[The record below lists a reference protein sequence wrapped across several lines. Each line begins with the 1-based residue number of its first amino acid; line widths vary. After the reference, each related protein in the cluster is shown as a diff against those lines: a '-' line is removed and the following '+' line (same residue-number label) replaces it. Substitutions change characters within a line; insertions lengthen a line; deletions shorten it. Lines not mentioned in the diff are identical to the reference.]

1 MESTRRFASGMA
13 SGIRFSSPTRRQFH
27 SAASSVTRVSA
38 PVLRVLSAFAARFVS
53 REFLYAICVVAII
66 SSKLVHIYAHLT
78 ALAFSSISHWGLTF
92 FTQDSIFLI
101 IIRLLLDT
109 DIYPWRWL
117 RIVLTTLASLIVM
130 AVLLLSAINNS
141 FFVVAGSEPHW
152 RNAGLAS
159 NASSWKL
166 AVTGLFTCL
175 IVLAIDL
182 GISWVTQDIF
192 YYLAGLVVDL
202 LKWPFVFV
210 YNLIPYRIR
219 RRADA
224 VNVGY
229 AHIPQQDV
237 EGGAELMGKEDD
249 DVDTIGTST
258 GSGGSSVVSDNR
270 RKSKWTTALYIL
282 VGFTL
287 FLQILLYIVR
297 PNEGSYAY
305 MSWTLPLIPFADFA
319 HSSPILATLTPVYD
333 NSIGWNW
340 DNRTALVEPIRWEWL
355 PKEPLAGF
363 EDWYDQEQTH
373 YRASQDPLKISN
385 LKNDLLPELRDRLA
399 NITIKN
405 VVLIK
410 LESTRKDAFP
420 VKKDGLFYQLAVDSF
435 ENGTLPKTAQKKI
448 STLTPTANFLTGD
461 YEDGF
466 EHKEKKRRG
475 GLNAN
480 NCHTTAS
487 YTLKSLT
494 GTLCGLS
501 PLVADFNAE
510 VSHHIYQPC
519 LTHIF
524 DAMNL
529 GLANSSK
536 DADKNDFT
544 THKWK
549 SSFMMSVTN
558 GFDKQDQLMV
568 QLGFPENNTVSKEY
582 LKSDDAKFGP
592 VDEEDINYYGMPEYV
607 IEDYIR
613 DAFKTAKENNERV
626 FLTHLTST
634 THHPFGLPEG
644 VDHVPITSEDTTKL
658 DNVSKY
664 LNAIGF
670 VDGWLQKILDVL
682 DEEGVADETLV
693 IFVGDH
699 GLSVPENDGITPYY
713 NANIGNFHVPLVF
726 SHPQLPAID
735 IDDAVVSYQILPT
748 ILDMLLETGS
758 LSPSQT
764 GIAKDMID
772 NYEGQSMLRELIN
785 YNEKTHQPNWQFT
798 VMNPGRATVAVR
810 DSLEPHW
817 RLTVPI
823 IENTEWRFTDLDT
836 EPHEEKHLVAFEF
849 AEFLSKIEQE
859 RSPEAAQWAEQAAF
873 VARWWV
879 EENSLRWHYT
889 P

>member
-1 MESTRRFASGMA
+1 MEATRRLASGMA
-13 SGIRFSSPTRRQFH
+13 SRVRISSPRRRQFYTTT
-27 SAASSVTRVSA
+27 STVTLVTA
-38 PVLRVLSAFAARFVS
+38 PALRVLSAFAARFAN
-53 REFLYAICVVAII
+53 RRFLFAIGVIAVTSA
-66 SSKLVHIYAHLT
+66 KLVHIYAHIT
-78 ALAFSSISHWGLTF
+78 ALAFRSMAQWGITF
-92 FTQDSIFLI
+92 FTQDTAFLI
-101 IIRLLLDT
+101 LIRLLLDT

-117 RIVLTTLASLIVM
+117 RIILTTVASLLVSL
-130 AVLLLSAINNS
+130 VLALAAINDS

-175 IVLAIDL
+175 IVLAVIMV
-182 GISWVTQDIF
+182 ISWLTQDIF
-192 YYLAGLVVDL
+192 YYLAGLALDL
-202 LKWPFVFV
+202 LKWPFAFV
-210 YNLIPYRIR
+210 YSKLPSRFR
-219 RRADA
+219 PA
-224 VNVGY
+224 VNARY
-229 AHIPQQDV
+229 AHIPQQDI
-237 EGGAELMGKEDD
+237 EGAELMGKEDD
-249 DVDTIGTST
+249 ELDSSTS
-258 GSGGSSVVSDNR
+258 SSAGGSSGSSVNSDMR
-270 RKSKWTTALYIL
+270 QTSKWTIALYLL
-282 VGFTL
+282 VGL
-287 FLQILLYIVR
+287 ALLLQVVLYIAR
-297 PNEGSYAY
+297 PDEGSYAY

-319 HSSPILATLTPVYD
+319 HSSPILAALTPVFD
-333 NSIGWNW
+333 TSIGWNW
-340 DNRTALVEPIRWEWL
+340 DNRTALAEPIRWEWL
-355 PKEPLAGF
+355 PKDPLPGF
-363 EDWYDQEQTH
+363 QDWYEQEEKH

-385 LKNDLLPELRDRLA
+385 LQNDLLPELRERLA

-435 ENGTLPKTAQKKI
+435 ENGTLPKSAEEKI

-461 YEDGF
+461 YDDGF
-466 EHKEKKRRG
+466 KHKEKKRRG

-480 NCHTTAS
+480 NCHTTAT

-519 LTHIF
+519 LPHIL

-529 GLANSSK
+529 ELGNSSK

-544 THKWK
+544 SHKWK

-558 GFDKQDQLMV
+558 TFDKQDQLMV
-568 QLGFPENNTVSKEY
+568 QLGFPENNTVTKEY

-592 VDEEDINYYGMPEYV
+592 VDVEDINYYGMPEEV
-607 IEDYIR
+607 IEDYVR
-613 DAFKTAKENNERV
+613 DAFKSAKENNERV

-634 THHPFGLPEG
+634 THHPFGLPENLT
-644 VDHVPITSEDTTKL
+644 HVPITSEETGKL

-670 VDGWLQKILDVL
+670 VDRWLQKILDIL
-682 DEEGVADETLV
+682 DEQGVADETLV

-713 NANIGNFHVPLVF
+713 NSNIGNFHVPLVI

-748 ILDMLLETGS
+748 ILDLLMETGS
-758 LSPSQT
+758 LSGSAT

-772 NYEGQSMLRELIN
+772 NYEGQSLIRPLIN
-785 YNEKTHQPNWQFT
+785 FNDKTGQPNWQFS
-798 VMNPGRATVAVR
+798 VMNPGRATVAIR
-810 DSLEPHW
+810 DARQPHW

-836 EPHEEKHLVAFEF
+836 EPHEEKHLVAFDF
-849 AEFLSKIEQE
+849 ANFLHKIEDE
-859 RSPEAAQWAEQAAF
+859 RSAEAAHWAEEAAF

-879 EENSLRWHYT
+879 EENSMRWHYD

>member
-1 MESTRRFASGMA
+1 MESTRRFTSGMA
-13 SGIRFSSPTRRQFH
+13 SRMRFSSPTRRRLG
-27 SAASSVTRVSA
+27 SATSTVTVVAA
-38 PVLRVLSAFAARFVS
+38 PVMRILSAFAARFAN
-53 REFLYAICVVAII
+53 RQFLFAICVVAIT
-66 SSKLVHIYAHLT
+66 SGKLVHIYAHIT
-78 ALAFSSISHWGLTF
+78 ALAFRSLARWGLTF
-92 FTQDSIFLI
+92 FTQDTAFIML
-101 IIRLLLDT
+101 IRLLLDT
-109 DIYPWRWL
+109 EIYPWRWL
-117 RIVLTTLASLIVM
+117 RIVLTTLATLLVTIVL
-130 AVLLLSAINNS
+130 ALAAINNA

-175 IVLAIDL
+175 IVLAIIL

-192 YYLAGLVVDL
+192 YYLAGLALDI
-202 LKWPFVFV
+202 LKWPFAFV
-210 YNLIPYRIR
+210 YSKIPQRMR
-219 RRADA
+219 PAA
-224 VNVGY
+224 ANVRY

-237 EGGAELMGKEDD
+237 EGGSELMGKEDD
-249 DVDTIGTST
+249 DIDS
-258 GSGGSSVVSDNR
+258 SGSSVVSDAR
-270 RKSKWTTALYIL
+270 RATKWTTALYVL
-282 VGFTL
+282 VGFSL
-287 FLQILLYIVR
+287 LLQVLLYIVR
-297 PNEGSYAY
+297 PSEGSYTY
-305 MSWTLPLIPFADFA
+305 MSWTLPLLPFADFA
-319 HSSPILATLTPVYD
+319 HSSPILAALTPVYD
-333 NSIGWNW
+333 VSIGWNW

-355 PKEPLAGF
+355 PKDPLPGF
-363 EDWYDQEQTH
+363 QDWYTAEETH

-385 LKNDLLPELRDRLA
+385 LKNDVLPELRDKLA

-420 VKKDGLFYQLAVDSF
+420 VKKDGLFYQLAAESF
-435 ENGTLPKTAQKKI
+435 ENGTLPETAEKKI

-480 NCHTTAS
+480 NCHTSAS

-519 LTHIF
+519 LPHIF

-529 GLANSSK
+529 GLGNSSK
-536 DADKNDFT
+536 DGDKNDFT
-544 THKWK
+544 SHKWK

-568 QLGFPENNTVSKEY
+568 QLGFPRNNTVSKEY
-582 LKSDDAKFGP
+582 LKSDDAKFGK
-592 VDEEDINYYGMPEYV
+592 VDVEDINYYGMPEYV
-607 IEDYIR
+607 IEDYVR
-613 DAFKTAKENNERV
+613 DAFKSAKENNERV

-634 THHPFGLPEG
+634 THHPFGLPED
-644 VDHVPITSEDTTKL
+644 VEHVPITSEESSKL

-670 VDGWLQKILDVL
+670 VDRWLQKILDIL
-682 DEEGVADETLV
+682 DEQGVADETLV

-699 GLSVPENDGITPYY
+699 GLAVPENDGITPYY
-713 NANIGNFHVPLVF
+713 NTNIGNFHVPLVF

-735 IDDAVVSYQILPT
+735 INDAVISYQILPT
-748 ILDMLLETGS
+748 VLDLLLETGS
-758 LSPSQT
+758 LSSSQT
-764 GIAKDMID
+764 QIAKDMID
-772 NYEGQSMLRELIN
+772 NYEGQSMLRSLIN
-785 YNEKTHQPNWQFT
+785 VNDKTGQPNWQFS

-810 DSLEPHW
+810 DSREPHW

-836 EPHEEKHLVAFEF
+836 EPHEEKHLVAFDF
-849 AEFLSKIEQE
+849 PGFLQKIEQE
-859 RSPEAAQWAEQAAF
+859 RSVEAAHWAEQAAF

-879 EENSLRWHYT
+879 EENSMRWHYN
-889 P
+889 PSE

>member
-1 MESTRRFASGMA
+1 MA
-13 SGIRFSSPTRRQFH
+13 SRIRLSSPARRRLR
-27 SAASSVTRVSA
+27 SAISTISRVAA
-38 PVLRVLSAFAARFVS
+38 PILRLLYALAARFVS
-53 REFLYAICVVAII
+53 RQFLFAICVIALT
-66 SSKLVHIYAHLT
+66 SSKLVHIYSHIGA
-78 ALAFSSISHWGLTF
+78 ISWYDIRRWGFTF
-92 FTQDSIFLI
+92 FTQDTLFLI
-101 IIRLLLDT
+101 LIRLLLDT
-109 DIYPWRWL
+109 DIYPWRLL
-117 RIVLTTLASLIVM
+117 RIALTSLASLLVM
-130 AVLLLSAINNS
+130 MVLVLAAINNT

-175 IVLAIDL
+175 IVLAITL

-192 YYLAGLVVDL
+192 YYLAGLALDM
-202 LKWPFVFV
+202 LKWPFTFV
-210 YNLIPYRIR
+210 YGMIPYRMR
-219 RRADA
+219 PA
-224 VNVGY
+224 VNVRY

-237 EGGAELMGKEDD
+237 EVGSELMAKEDEE
-249 DVDTIGTST
+249 VDS
-258 GSGGSSVVSDNR
+258 SGSSVISDAR
-270 RKSKWTTALYIL
+270 RGSKWSTALYVL
-282 VGFTL
+282 VGFAM
-287 FLQILLYIVR
+287 FLQVLLYIVR
-297 PNEGSYAY
+297 PSESAYAY
-305 MSWTLPLIPFADFA
+305 MSWTLPLQPFADYA

-340 DNRTALVEPIRWEWL
+340 DNRTTLVEPIRWEWL
-355 PKEPLAGF
+355 PKDPLPGF
-363 EDWYDQEQTH
+363 EDWYTEHETH
-373 YRASQDPLKISN
+373 YRASEDPLKISN
-385 LKNDLLPELRDRLA
+385 LKSDLLPELRHRLS

-420 VKKDGLFYQLAVDSF
+420 VKKDGLFYQLAVESF
-435 ENGTLPKTAQKKI
+435 ENGTLPATAEKKF

-466 EHKEKKRRG
+466 KHNETKRRG

-480 NCHTTAS
+480 NCLTTAS

-519 LTHIF
+519 LPHIF

-529 GLANSSK
+529 GLADSPD
-536 DADKNDFT
+536 DADENDFT
-544 THKWK
+544 THRWK

-568 QLGFPENNTVSKEY
+568 QLGFPANNTVGKEY

-592 VDEEDINYYGMPEYV
+592 VDVEDINYYGMPEYV
-607 IEDYIR
+607 IEDYVR

-634 THHPFGLPEG
+634 THHPFGLPED
-644 VDHVPITSEDTTKL
+644 VEHVPVTSEDSTKL

-664 LNAIGF
+664 LNAVGF
-670 VDGWLQKILDVL
+670 VDRWLQKILDVL

-713 NANIGNFHVPLVF
+713 NPNIGNFHVPLVF

-735 IDDAVVSYQILPT
+735 IDDAVISYQILPT
-748 ILDMLLETGS
+748 ILDLLLETGS
-758 LSPSQT
+758 LSESQT
-764 GIAKDMID
+764 GIAKDMLD
-772 NYEGQSMLRELIN
+772 NYEGQSMLRSQID
-785 YNEKTHQPNWQFT
+785 YNDKTHQPNWQFT

-810 DSLEPHW
+810 DSHEPHW

-836 EPHEEKHLVAFEF
+836 DPHEEKPIVAFDF
-849 AEFLSKIEQE
+849 AGFLAKIEQE
-859 RSPEAAQWAEQAAF
+859 KSIEVAQWAEEAAF

-879 EENSLRWHYT
+879 EENSSRWHYN
-889 P
+889 PAE

>member
-13 SGIRFSSPTRRQFH
+13 SGIRLSSPTRRQLH
-27 SAASSVTRVSA
+27 SAASTVSRVA
-38 PVLRVLSAFAARFVS
+38 GPVLRVLYAFAARFVS
-53 REFLYAICVVAII
+53 REFLFAICVVALT

-78 ALAFSSISHWGLTF
+78 ALAFSAIRNWGMTF
-92 FTQDSIFLI
+92 FTQDTIFLI
-101 IIRLLLDT
+101 LIRLLLDT
-109 DIYPWRWL
+109 EIYPWRWL
-117 RIVLTTLASLIVM
+117 RIILTTLASLLVMIVL
-130 AVLLLSAINNS
+130 VLAAINNS

-175 IVLAIDL
+175 IVLAIIL
-182 GISWVTQDIF
+182 VISWVTQDIF
-192 YYLAGLVVDL
+192 YYLAGLALDL
-202 LKWPFVFV
+202 LKWPFTFV
-210 YNLIPYRIR
+210 YSKIPYRIR
-219 RRADA
+219 PAAD
-224 VNVGY
+224 VRY

-237 EGGAELMGKEDD
+237 EGGSELMGKEDD
-249 DVDTIGTST
+249 EVDSS
-258 GSGGSSVVSDNR
+258 GSSGSSGSSVVSDMR
-270 RKSKWTTALYIL
+270 RKSKWTTALYVL

-287 FLQILLYIVR
+287 FLQVLLYIVR
-297 PNEGSYAY
+297 PDEGSYTY
-305 MSWTLPLIPFADFA
+305 MSWTLPLLPFADFA
-319 HSSPILATLTPVYD
+319 HSSPILAALTPVYD

-355 PKEPLAGF
+355 PKDPLPGF
-363 EDWYDQEQTH
+363 EDWYEQEQTH

-385 LKNDLLPELRDRLA
+385 LKNDVLPELRDRLA

-420 VKKDGLFYQLAVDSF
+420 VKKDGLFYQLAVESF
-435 ENGTLPKTAQKKI
+435 ENGTLPKTAEKKI

-466 EHKEKKRRG
+466 QHKEKKRRG

-510 VSHHIYQPC
+510 VTHHIYQPC
-519 LTHIF
+519 LPHIF

-529 GLANSSK
+529 GLGNSSK
-536 DADKNDFT
+536 DADKDDFT

-558 GFDKQDQLMV
+558 GFDKQDTLMT
-568 QLGFPENNTVSKEY
+568 QLGFPVNNTVSKEY

-592 VDEEDINYYGMPEYV
+592 VDVEDINYYGMPEYV

-634 THHPFGLPEG
+634 THHPFGLPED

-682 DEEGVADETLV
+682 DEQGVADETLV

-735 IDDAVVSYQILPT
+735 IDEAVVSYQILPT
-748 ILDMLLETGS
+748 LLDLLLETGS

-764 GIAKDMID
+764 EIAKDMID
-772 NYEGQSMLRELIN
+772 NYEGQSMLRSLID
-785 YNEKTHQPNWQFT
+785 YNERTHQPNWQFT

-836 EPHEEKHLVAFEF
+836 EPHEEKHLVAFDF
-849 AEFLSKIEQE
+849 ADFLHKIEQE
-859 RSPEAAQWAEQAAF
+859 RSSEAAQWAEQAAF

-879 EENSLRWHYT
+879 EENSLRWHYN
-889 P
+889 PSE